1 MKTTSIDRYL
11 DGPGSTEDGAAICS
25 EW

>member
-1 MKTTSIDRYL
+1 MKATSIDRYL